1 MIITLKQLK
10 KSGEIIAP
18 QTIAEAVLVNE
29 QNGIITL
36 KTALDKKIENIIT
49 PAGSGLKSY
58 VQDKNVILTHSNT
71 ITANNSP
78 QPVLLQYDNCGHIVD
93 TKPLGKLTIFVNKTS
108 YAVLDGTEDKEI
120 NFGDDFYTDNNNIK
134 LNWNN
139 I

>member
-1 MIITLKQLK
+1 
-10 KSGEIIAP
+10 
-18 QTIAEAVLVNE
+18 
-29 QNGIITL
+29 
-36 KTALDKKIENIIT
+36 
-49 PAGSGLKSY
+49 
-58 VQDKNVILTHSNT
+58 
-71 ITANNSP
+71 
-78 QPVLLQYDNCGHIVD
+78 LQYDNCGHIVD